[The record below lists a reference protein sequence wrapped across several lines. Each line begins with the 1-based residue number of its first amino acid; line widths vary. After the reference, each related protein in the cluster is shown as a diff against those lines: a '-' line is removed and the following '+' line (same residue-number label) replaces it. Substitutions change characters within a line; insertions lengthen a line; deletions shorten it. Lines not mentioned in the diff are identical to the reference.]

1 MKLMLKIKYAPTP
14 IEKFITAAIKFEH
27 CSNQWLQE
35 FTLVHWKKKKKKV
48 CKILHYNNIALEAK
62 MPHKSERQQKTK
74 LHHV

>member
-48 CKILHYNNIALEAK
+48 CKILYNNNNALEAK